1 MQKINMNTTYTISA
15 VDDDDT
21 VGTQPPAH
29 TVSIPMQPR
38 ERRPDPKITTCSV
51 GMFNLPGL
59 IIDYNQYTA
68 EEMAEM
74 ELWGQSNGAT
84 KMTDK
89 LWSFRSAAKRD
100 WFILRWG

>member
-1 MQKINMNTTYTISA
+1 MNTTTHAIST
-15 VDDDDT
+15 VDDDDDT
-21 VGTQPPAH
+21 VGIPPPH

-38 ERRPDPKITTCSV
+38 ERKPDPKITTCQV

-68 EEMAEM
+68 EEMTEM
-74 ELWGQSNGAT
+74 ELWGKSNGAT